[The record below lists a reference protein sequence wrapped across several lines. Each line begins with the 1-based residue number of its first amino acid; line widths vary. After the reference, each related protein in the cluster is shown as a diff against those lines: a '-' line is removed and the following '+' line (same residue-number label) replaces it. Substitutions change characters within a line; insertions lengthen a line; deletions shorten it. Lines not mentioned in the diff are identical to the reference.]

1 MEQKHQI
8 FISTI
13 NDSAYLSLLE
23 EFKHDNR
30 FKNLDF
36 FEYFTHEVYMVLKKE
51 KDLFPQ
57 KNAGIQMGKLELIH
71 ILKIQKHVHLLV
83 TKNELENAKGL
94 LILKYL
100 KKFCNF
106 LRNKEITNLYYVP
119 PKNSQNSFLKTN
131 LDYPIIRKFR
141 KYLEIKRY
149 AATTIHTYSA
159 SIKYFLSFSNYQHN
173 KQHPNEFWKMN
184 IHQFEMHLTK
194 EVNLEKIATSTAYS
208 YLKAVRLFF
217 CFLSEENQISFR
229 YQIPKRLIQN
239 GKRSNEYV
247 SIQDVLLIIENIFE
261 ISKNIL
267 RDISIFLI
275 ILETGCRPIEIQNL
289 NIDDIYF
296 HEKLIVLKCKK
307 SNQRTLTLTDTTLS
321 FIKQYLQIRENYLP
335 QHNSKAL
342 FLTAFGTGTQIRSEH
357 ITHLFRKYNLKVFN
371 EIRFTPKTLRH
382 TFITNALNHNINIGQ
397 VKESVGH
404 KHLISTHYYFYR
416 DINHMKKLFMDKKFF
431 NGG

>member
-217 CFLSEENQISFR
+217 VFYLKKIKLVLGIK
-229 YQIPKRLIQN
+229 YQKDLF
-239 GKRSNEYV
+239 KM
-247 SIQDVLLIIENIFE
+247 
-261 ISKNIL
+261 
-267 RDISIFLI
+267 
-275 ILETGCRPIEIQNL
+275 
-289 NIDDIYF
+289 
-296 HEKLIVLKCKK
+296 EKEAM
-307 SNQRTLTLTDTTLS
+307 N
-321 FIKQYLQIRENYLP
+321 
-335 QHNSKAL
+335 
-342 FLTAFGTGTQIRSEH
+342 
-357 ITHLFRKYNLKVFN
+357 
-371 EIRFTPKTLRH
+371 
-382 TFITNALNHNINIGQ
+382 TFQ
-397 VKESVGH
+397 FKMS
-404 KHLISTHYYFYR
+404 Y
-416 DINHMKKLFMDKKFF
+416 
-431 NGG
+431 

>member
-1 MEQKHQI
+1 
-8 FISTI
+8 
-13 NDSAYLSLLE
+13 
-23 EFKHDNR
+23 
-30 FKNLDF
+30 
-36 FEYFTHEVYMVLKKE
+36 
-51 KDLFPQ
+51 
-57 KNAGIQMGKLELIH
+57 
-71 ILKIQKHVHLLV
+71 
-83 TKNELENAKGL
+83 
-94 LILKYL
+94 
-100 KKFCNF
+100 
-106 LRNKEITNLYYVP
+106 
-119 PKNSQNSFLKTN
+119 
-131 LDYPIIRKFR
+131 
-141 KYLEIKRY
+141 
-149 AATTIHTYSA
+149 
-159 SIKYFLSFSNYQHN
+159 
-173 KQHPNEFWKMN
+173 
-184 IHQFEMHLTK
+184 
-194 EVNLEKIATSTAYS
+194 
-208 YLKAVRLFF
+208 
-217 CFLSEENQISFR
+217 
-229 YQIPKRLIQN
+229 
-239 GKRSNEYV
+239 
-247 SIQDVLLIIENIFE
+247 LIIENIFE